1 MFEYLNGQ
9 IVDIN
14 PTYIVIDVSGV
25 GYRLLFANPYKLN
38 LGETTKIYVEQII
51 RENEQSLYG
60 FSKIEDKVFFQKL
73 ISVSGIGPK
82 SALAILAASDA
93 EGLSQAIQSADLE
106 YLQSFPG
113 IGKKT
118 AQQIILDLKG
128 KLDSSNKPFES
139 NTNNQLNDAI
149 AALSALGYNKKDI
162 ARIEDKIKE
171 ADLSTDQYIS
181 LGLKLLSR

>member
-1 MFEYLNGQ
+1 MFEYLKGQ

-14 PTYIVIDVSGV
+14 PTYIVVDVAGV
-25 GYRLLFANPYKLN
+25 GYRLLFANPYKLEVGKTVQ
-38 LGETTKIYVEQII
+38 LYVEQII

-60 FSKIEDKVFFQKL
+60 FSNIEDKMLFQKL
-73 ISVSGIGPK
+73 IGVSGIGPK
-82 SALAILAASDA
+82 SALAILAASNVK
-93 EGLSQAIQSADLE
+93 GLAQAVQTGDVE

-118 AQQIILDLKG
+118 AQQIVLDLKG
-128 KLDSSNKPFES
+128 KLDSADQEFTVNDNHQF
-139 NTNNQLNDAI
+139 NDAL
-149 AALSALGYNKKDI
+149 AALSALGYSKKDI
-162 ARIEDKIKE
+162 AKIEDQLNE